1 MPIASPKKV
10 TKKPVAAT
18 PIPSKKG
25 HGAAW
30 HNVAWLAVL
39 ALVFSGSSMTLTAMA
54 QTSTPA
60 VCNQNS
66 IAGIRCLLRQLSEK
80 IDAVNRK
87 ADRIVQLL
95 ETPVQTAPTPATNT
109 NTTQNFETTKT
120 EPVTEGSITCKQ
132 TCEDTF
138 NVCAKQAGGNV
149 KAYATCKTTYETC
162 FTNCGS

>member
-1 MPIASPKKV
+1 MPA
-10 TKKPVAAT
+10 
-18 PIPSKKG
+18 KKG

-54 QTSTPA
+54 QSSTPA

-95 ETPVQTAPTPATNT
+95 ETPRQAAPAPATNA
-109 NTTQNFETTKT
+109 NTPANTETTKGT
-120 EPVTEGSITCKQ
+120 PITEGSITCKQ
-132 TCEDTF
+132 KCEDEF
-138 NVCAKQAGGNV
+138 NTCAKSAGSNQN
-149 KAYATCKTTYETC
+149 AYGTCKTNYEAC